1 MGGLTTHIL
10 SISISTKHTIYNGQD
25 RNVFMTKESHLVL
38 NKAVGIPK
46 YNLRGGAVLGQCV
59 VLHIHNLLLPGQ
71 IVCMSNHGI

>member
-46 YNLRGGAVLGQCV
+46 YNLRGGGSVRS
-59 VLHIHNLLLPGQ
+59 
-71 IVCMSNHGI
+71 VCGITHSQSATSWTNCLYE